1 MNQLTYQKSVKVA
14 YELVI
19 TDHMEIGNLFL

>member
-1 MNQLTYQKSVKVA
+1 MNQLTYQKSAKVA
-14 YELVI
+14 DELVI